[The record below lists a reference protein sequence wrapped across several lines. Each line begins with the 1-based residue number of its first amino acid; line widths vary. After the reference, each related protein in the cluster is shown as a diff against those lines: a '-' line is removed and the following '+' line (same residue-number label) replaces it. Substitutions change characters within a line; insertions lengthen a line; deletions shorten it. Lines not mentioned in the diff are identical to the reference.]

1 MKSAKSIIEKDI
13 NNFYYLF
20 TPNGADGG
28 LHVII
33 GKIKLAMQL
42 GLIDNDEM
50 GDLIDRAFAEHAKTK
65 K

>member
-1 MKSAKSIIEKDI
+1 MNAKQLIERDI

-20 TPNGADGG
+20 TPTGADAG

-33 GKIKLAMQL
+33 GKIKLAAQL
-42 GLIDNDEM
+42 GLITFDDM
-50 GDLIDRAFAEHAKTK
+50 DGLVDRVFVEHAKTK